1 MDVSV
6 QTRVG
11 ERLRRGSSRDTA
23 KFFTQLMIPS
33 KVFTLGMGKLTMLRG
48 VIICPEQEL
57 GKDLS
62 DALTAT
68 QRLVVVRILD
78 HYPDGVDLARF
89 LRAAAPEIVFLSVE
103 APREALELASR
114 IEKQAPGTLIVAI
127 SRVCTPGTLLET
139 MRAGIREFLASPFE
153 SDVVMEA
160 LGRMEQI
167 SERTPPSIESAHSVI
182 AYLPAKAGV
191 GASTIA
197 LNTSIMLS
205 QLPDSKTLLVDLDLN
220 CGMIAFM
227 LQIDTPYSIVT
238 AAENASQ
245 MDEDLWRKVVSSFG
259 QLDVLTAGK
268 LTPGFRI
275 EVAQIRYLLEFA
287 RRNYQVIGIDLSG
300 ILEKFSIE
308 VLHEATEVFLVCTPE
323 IPSLHLAR
331 EKLRFLR
338 SLDLGG
344 RVKILLNRA
353 QRNGSLISISEV
365 EKLLQLPVY
374 RSFPNDYIGVHK
386 ALTSGKHVNP
396 ASELGKGFRLL
407 AEAIRGEQ
415 QPPEATKAGL
425 LGMFRAHK
433 KPAATPTP
441 GVGMVTS

>member
-1 MDVSV
+1 
-6 QTRVG
+6 
-11 ERLRRGSSRDTA
+11 
-23 KFFTQLMIPS
+23 
-33 KVFTLGMGKLTMLRG
+33 
-48 VIICPEQEL
+48 
-57 GKDLS
+57 
-62 DALTAT
+62 
-68 QRLVVVRILD
+68 
-78 HYPDGVDLARF
+78 
-89 LRAAAPEIVFLSVE
+89 
-103 APREALELASR
+103 
-114 IEKQAPGTLIVAI
+114 
-127 SRVCTPGTLLET
+127 LLET
-139 MRAGIREFLASPFE
+139 MRAGIREFLASPFD
-153 SDVVMEA
+153 SGVVLEA
-160 LGRMEQI
+160 LVRMEQI
-167 SERTPPSIESAHSVI
+167 IERTPPSIESARSVI
-182 AYLPAKAGV
+182 AYLPSKAGV
-191 GASTIA
+191 GTSTIA

-205 QLPDSKTLLVDLDLN
+205 QLPGTKTLLVDLDLN

-308 VLHEATEVFLVCTPE
+308 ILHEATEVFLVCTPE

-353 QRNGSLISISEV
+353 QRSGSLISLSEV

-396 ASELGKGFRLL
+396 ASELGKGFRSL
-407 AEAIRGEQ
+407 AESIRGSQ

-425 LGMFRAHK
+425 LGLFRAHK
-433 KPAATPTP
+433 KAAVTPTP
-441 GVGMVTS
+441 PVGILTS